1 MDAGTVDAGTV
12 DAGTVPLARDSAAAS
27 AICVCFILYK
37 KHIFQKRYRK
47 TILIHDFIRKKY
59 TDFDG
64 DVNFP

>member
-37 KHIFQKRYRK
+37 KHIFQKGFDRVL
-47 TILIHDFIRKKY
+47 TNVLS
-59 TDFDG
+59 TDQSSG
-64 DVNFP
+64 RRGAKRC